1 MLSDQLSL
9 YLTLLGPP
17 VCEEVVDWDRQVL
30 RMRSYITHR
39 PPPAEFVTSV
49 RAVVLQRD
57 QVLAVRN
64 PREVHILPGGR
75 MAAGERLE
83 QTAVR
88 TIRVETGWTV
98 GNFRQIGVR
107 SFHHLSPKP
116 ARYPYPFPDFLQ
128 LIYVAD
134 AVSYNEADKDPS
146 GWEMSA
152 EFVPFTSSTV
162 STLRISDRH
171 FLMAARRSLVVV

>member
-9 YLTLLGPP
+9 YLTLLGGP

-30 RMRSYITHR
+30 RMRSYLSQR

-49 RAVVLQRD
+49 RAVVLQGA

-75 MAAGERLE
+75 IAAGERFE
-83 QTAVR
+83 QAAVR
-88 TIRVETGWTV
+88 AIREETGWTV
-98 GNFRQIGVR
+98 EHFRPLGVR

-116 ARYPYPFPDFLQ
+116 ARYPYPFPEFVQ

-134 AVSYNEADKDPS
+134 AVSYNETDKDPNS
-146 GWEMSA
+146 WESKA

-162 STLRISDRH
+162 RTLRISDRH
-171 FLMAARRSLVVV
+171 FLMTARRSLAVV

>member
-9 YLTLLGPP
+9 YLTLLGAP
-17 VCEEVVDWDRQVL
+17 VCEEVVDWDRQVQ
-30 RMRSYITHR
+30 RMRTYLSHR
-39 PPPAEFVTSV
+39 PPPADFVTSV
-49 RAVVLQRD
+49 RAVVLQGE

-75 MAAGERLE
+75 IAAGERFE
-83 QTAVR
+83 QAAVR
-88 TIRVETGWTV
+88 AIREETGWTV
-98 GNFRQIGVR
+98 GHFRQIGVR

-134 AVSYNEADKDPS
+134 ALHYNEADKDPNS
-146 GWEMSA
+146 WESNA
-152 EFVPFTSSTV
+152 ELVSFTSSTV
-162 STLRISDRH
+162 RTLRISDRH
-171 FLMAARRSLVVV
+171 FLMTARRSLTIA